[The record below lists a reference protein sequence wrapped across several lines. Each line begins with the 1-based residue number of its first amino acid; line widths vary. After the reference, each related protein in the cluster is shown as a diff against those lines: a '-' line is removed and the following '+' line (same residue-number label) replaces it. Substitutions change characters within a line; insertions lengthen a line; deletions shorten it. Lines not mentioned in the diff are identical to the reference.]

1 MLLLVFTLVEVLVLT
16 LLLLFVFVLV
26 LFTVESLVF
35 VLVEVLFVFTVV
47 VSWATP
53 FPYIITKSTA
63 NAVFLPIVIVFYLS
77 YFFVLVI
84 CPLIF
89 MF

>member
-1 MLLLVFTLVEVLVLT
+1 
-16 LLLLFVFVLV
+16 VFVLV

-35 VLVEVLFVFTVV
+35 VLVEVLLFVLFTVDVLVEVLFVFTVV